1 MMCCVKGFVAMQERE
16 KGGRVILVI
25 IHRPNNPIHHWVVLL
40 LLLLIIRS
48 FVTGPRS
55 GQQRIWNIL
64 RTLVRRVLLSW
75 VLSRFRHRTIKIH
88 FFSRPASEGGN
99 SNSPPRVDC
108 NKAAHTLTEGGIQ
121 IIISTIIVNP
131 PGQWWM
137 AGWMEA
143 TAKVLLLT
151 D

>member
-1 MMCCVKGFVAMQERE
+1 MEYSQNFSEASPTFLG
-16 KGGRVILVI
+16 L
-25 IHRPNNPIHHWVVLL
+25 
-40 LLLLIIRS
+40 
-48 FVTGPRS
+48 
-55 GQQRIWNIL
+55 
-64 RTLVRRVLLSW
+64 
-75 VLSRFRHRTIKIH
+75 IKISPSH
-88 FFSRPASEGGN
+88 DKNSLLQPPVASEGGN

-137 AGWMEA
+137 DGWMEA